1 MCIYS
6 ILTFLEKREICNTIS
21 IILVYIY
28 SLEMIILNADNTLV
42 TDVCSITGVFAYEE
56 QERQRMLTILFMIC
70 MLGVFGKLL
79 IFGVRAAWGV
89 SKLLLT
95 VVFFPVVLV
104 CMVFV
109 GLIHLAFPILIIV
122 GIAALLGRN

>member
-1 MCIYS
+1 M
-6 ILTFLEKREICNTIS
+6 
-21 IILVYIY
+21 
-28 SLEMIILNADNTLV
+28 NADNTLV